1 MAVVIALIGL
11 HRLRGCRSS
20 RGCQH
25 RGRAQHPQPH
35 AGARLGTAAASPA
48 RGAGT
53 GRVLLPNAVCQLETP
68 RGDVMRFVRVTSTAT
83 WHFPSEES
91 NKSIQLPVPHRVT
104 AGWVWPHPCLEK
116 VWLQKCKLQFLYFA
130 FFVVFSCKKWVPAGG
145 RAAALGWQWGH

>member
-25 RGRAQHPQPH
+25 RGRAQHPQPRT
-35 AGARLGTAAASPA
+35 GARPGTAAASPA

-68 RGDVMRFVRVTSTAT
+68 RGDVMRFVRGTSAAT
-83 WHFPSEES
+83 WHFPLEES
-91 NKSIQLPVPHRVT
+91 NKSIQLPVPRRVT

-116 VWLQKCKLQFLYFA
+116 VWLKKCKLQFLYFA

-145 RAAALGWQWGH
+145 RAAALGWHWGH